1 MKNSFNGENNN
12 SDLSAALSAAGIRAW
27 KLRVKASRGKAPR
40 ILEIAVLGDF
50 SIREKGRRWVTAFDP
65 ETWLGGFGGEDKERV
80 QAALFDF
87 LSGKADRFTEIYPV
101 IEADGATLVYKSHAV
116 LRPSGEADETV
127 CFGFDFQLFSS
138 AVTPGSVLGA
148 SRISDQIIMNS
159 AEGVMVTDPDGVILI
174 VNPAFS
180 VITGYTAEEV
190 LGRKPNIL
198 KSDRHDEAFYADLWN
213 NISSKGEWHGE
224 IWNRRKNG
232 EAYAEWL
239 SISAIRDRQGRINSY
254 AAIFHDISEYKEDWE
269 KLKYRAYHDP
279 LTGLPNRNLFMDR
292 IDTAVKRASRQNEQL
307 GILFIDIDDFKKVN
321 DNLGHQI
328 GDHLLKAIASRLI
341 SGVRDSDTVARLGG
355 DEFVVLVDGLKE
367 ESDALN
373 LVNKIFDLLLEPFSL
388 EGHTVPVSI
397 SLGVSLYPGDTED
410 AETLID
416 NADQAMYYAKQEGK
430 GRYHFF
436 TRKMNL
442 NMSFRKHIESELRD
456 RSDDDLLLYY
466 QPIYRIADNSL
477 AGLEALI
484 RWRRKSSKILSPQEF
499 IPIAEDSG
507 LFLPIGNWILQ
518 TAAEQLQEWREAGSS
533 ALELHV
539 NVTTRQFLDSNLPS
553 FVTGVLDRTGFPA
566 QQLFLELAEQTVI
579 FKSKAVLSMMEQLT
593 ALGVRFSVDDFGT
606 GYSSMVSLKDL
617 PITELK
623 IDQLFI
629 SSLPASQADLSLI
642 RGLISMGHNLGYEV
656 TAEGVEEEEQLSML
670 KDAACDRV
678 QGYYTCPPLSAKEVQ
693 KRIQSR

>member
-1 MKNSFNGENNN
+1 MKNSFDGTN
-12 SDLSAALSAAGIRAW
+12 SNDLAAALSAAGIRTW
-27 KLRVKASRGKAPR
+27 KLRVRSGSGTAPN
-40 ILEIAVLGDF
+40 ILEAALYGDF
-50 SIREKGRRWVTAFDP
+50 SIEEQRRRVTAVDP
-65 ETWLGGFGGEDKERV
+65 QTWLSGFGGEEKERV
-80 QAALFDF
+80 RTALFDF
-87 LSGKADRFTEIYPV
+87 LSGRADRFMEIYPV
-101 IEADGATLVYKSHAV
+101 MEADGAVLVYKSQAV
-116 LRPSGEADETV
+116 VRPSSAADETV
-127 CFGFDFQLFSS
+127 CFGFDVPLFSS

-148 SRISDQIIMNS
+148 SRISDQVIMNS

-174 VNPAFS
+174 INPAFS
-180 VITGYTAEEV
+180 VITGYAAEEA

-198 KSDRHDEAFYADLWN
+198 KSDRHDDAFYTDLWN
-213 NISSKGEWHGE
+213 SISGKGEWHGE

-239 SISAIRDRQGRINSY
+239 SISAIRDRNGRINSY

-307 GILFIDIDDFKKVN
+307 GILFIDVDDFKNVN
-321 DNLGHQI
+321 DNLGHKV

-341 SGVRDSDTVARLGG
+341 SGVRESDTVARLGG

-373 LVNKIFDLLLEPFSL
+373 LVTKIFDLLSEPFSL

-410 AETLID
+410 AQILID

-430 GRYHFF
+430 GRYRFF

-442 NMSFRKHIESELRD
+442 NMSFRKHIESELRE
-456 RSDDDLLLYY
+456 RSDDDLMLYY
-466 QPIYRIADNSL
+466 QPIYRVADNSL
-477 AGLEALI
+477 IGLEALI

-507 LFLPIGNWILQ
+507 LFLPIGNWILH
-518 TAAEQLQEWREAGSS
+518 TAAAQLQQWRTPGNID
-533 ALELHV
+533 LELHV
-539 NVTTRQFLDSNLPS
+539 NVTTRQFLDSNLPA
-553 FVTGVLDRTGFPA
+553 FVSGVLERSGLPA
-566 QQLFLELAEQTVI
+566 RQLYLELAEQTVI
-579 FKSKAVLSMMEQLT
+579 FKTKAVLSVMEQLT

-617 PITELK
+617 PISELK
-623 IDQLFI
+623 IDQTFI

-642 RGLISMGHNLGYEV
+642 RGLISMGHNLGYAV
-656 TAEGVEEEEQLSML
+656 TAEGVEEAEQLSVL
-670 KDAACDRV
+670 KEAACDRV
-678 QGYYTCPPLSAKEVQ
+678 QGYYTCPPLSAEEVQ
-693 KRIQSR
+693 KRILSE